1 MRSPKAPANRL
12 RYVECPTEAFAV
24 LRDERGEED
33 LVMRGLRASI
43 RSVRDL
49 RDFRQPGRGARRR
62 GRAAPASLPP
72 KPNHRRKGETP

>member
-1 MRSPKAPANRL
+1 MRSPEAPANRL
-12 RYVECPTEAFAV
+12 RYVECPAEAFAV
-24 LRDERGEED
+24 LRDELGEDE

-62 GRAAPASLPP
+62 GRAAPATLPP
-72 KPNHRRKGETP
+72 RAHDRRKGDTS